1 MDVKLPIAM
10 PIKLRFHYLMCAW
23 CQRYEKQL
31 LALQK
36 ISSALP
42 EHPDDCCSEILPDS
56 SKERLKQALR
66 ERKPEL
72 WRKGEPSAKRQG
84 ILIRDQNVT
93 SIVACINSSFDG
105 FAVSFA
111 SNDTDRA
118 VQNYSKFSPS
128 SRY

>member
-1 MDVKLPIAM
+1 V
-10 PIKLRFHYLMCAW
+10 
-23 CQRYEKQL
+23 
-31 LALQK
+31 
-36 ISSALP
+36 
-42 EHPDDCCSEILPDS
+42 DDCCSEILPDS

-72 WRKGEPSAKRQG
+72 WQKGEPSAKRQG

-105 FAVSFA
+105 FAFSFA

-128 SRY
+128 SRH